1 MNTEQYVKKLKN
13 ILGEEEY
20 NILFDKIF
28 DEAKKKF
35 EQKSNEEQL
44 KNIVKVNLAAIIVFA
59 MEIIKGHSKKEIKE
73 NFYRYDV
80 GPRMV
85 LVEKCTGRFLNKF
98 NDYIDKVIVYTKE
111 NL

>member
-35 EQKSNEEQL
+35 KNSNDKQL
-44 KNIVKVNLAAIIVFA
+44 KNIVEVNLATIMIYAI
-59 MEIIKGHSKKEIKE
+59 EITKGHKKSEIK
-73 NFYRYDV
+73 
-80 GPRMV
+80 
-85 LVEKCTGRFLNKF
+85 
-98 NDYIDKVIVYTKE
+98 
-111 NL
+111 